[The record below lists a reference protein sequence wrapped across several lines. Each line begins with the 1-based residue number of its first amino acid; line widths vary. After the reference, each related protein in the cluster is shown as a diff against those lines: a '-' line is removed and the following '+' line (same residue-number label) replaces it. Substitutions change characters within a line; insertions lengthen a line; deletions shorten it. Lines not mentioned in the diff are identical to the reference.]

1 MSEVTFEQLKE
12 KVLDFALRKKLVKS
26 LEEVDSLAKSEF
38 LLLLGIHGLV
48 PKRKSIS
55 VNNVIFEHADLFLDW
70 YFFEREE
77 RGKKTIAE
85 LYVESKDFERD
96 FPHVEKKK
104 AYTDIKKI
112 KNPVWGY
119 FVVCEKGEKDEY
131 DVKLLEEESVYRVH
145 DESSFS
151 HVAEGTFIF
160 SKLYPLGG
168 KYYVSGSTLVFP
180 EKLVEKYEQAKAFK
194 NQLDELFEE
203 FIKGKNV
210 KEKTKR
216 KYEDMYF
223 LLSRYVSEKGYTSM
237 KWVKKLNV
245 DTWVKWA
252 RRKWGIS
259 RYKEDECRSAV
270 KQFLKFL
277 KDKE

>member
-1 MSEVTFEQLKE
+1 MTEFTFEPLRE
-12 KVLDFALRKKLVKS
+12 KVLDFAMRKKLVKS
-26 LEEVDSLAKSEF
+26 LEEVDSLVKSKF

-55 VNNVIFEHADLFLDW
+55 VDSAILEHADLFLDW

-96 FPHVEKKK
+96 FPHVEKEK

-131 DVKLLEEESVYRVH
+131 DVKFLEEESVYRVH

-160 SKLYPLGG
+160 SKLYPLGD

-194 NQLDELFEE
+194 NRLDELFEE

-245 DTWVKWA
+245 DTWAKWA

-277 KDKE
+277 KNKE

>member
-1 MSEVTFEQLKE
+1 MSEVTLEQLKE
-12 KVLDFALRKKLVKS
+12 KVLDFGLQKKLVKP
-26 LEEVDSLAKSEF
+26 LDEVDSLIKSEF
-38 LLLLGIHGLV
+38 LLLLGMHGLV

-55 VNNVIFEHADLFLDW
+55 VNNVIFEHPDLFLDW
-70 YFFEREE
+70 YLFEREE

-96 FPHVEKKK
+96 FPHVEKEK
-104 AYTDIKKI
+104 AHTDIKNM

-119 FVVCEKGEKDEY
+119 FVVCEKGEKNEY

-145 DESSFS
+145 DESTFS

-160 SKLYPLGG
+160 TKLYPLGG
-168 KYYVSGSTLVFP
+168 KYYISESVLVFP
-180 EKLVEKYEQAKAFK
+180 EKLVEEYEQAKAFK
-194 NQLDELFEE
+194 NWLDELFEE
-203 FIKGKNV
+203 FIKGKKV

-223 LLSRYVSEKGYTSM
+223 LLSHYVSKKGYKSM
-237 KWVKKLNV
+237 KRVKRLNV

-252 RRKWGIS
+252 RREWGIS

-277 KDKE
+277 KDRE